1 MVPCQF
7 TISFRKYGQKQN
19 KYEKSDLSKASVWM
33 NLAVVQDPT
42 NHDYVI
48 QMYERNGFSL
58 FESVKSHGPSIQV
71 SEQVDS

>member
-1 MVPCQF
+1 
-7 TISFRKYGQKQN
+7 
-19 KYEKSDLSKASVWM
+19 M
-33 NLAVVQDPT
+33 NLAVVQNPT